1 MHRTLGAAPA
11 TLLSLR
17 ERLIE
22 FAFGNFH
29 LRCSDKTL
37 FLW

>member
-1 MHRTLGAAPA
+1 MRRTLGAALA
-11 TLLSLR
+11 MLLSLR

-22 FAFGNFH
+22 FAFGNVH